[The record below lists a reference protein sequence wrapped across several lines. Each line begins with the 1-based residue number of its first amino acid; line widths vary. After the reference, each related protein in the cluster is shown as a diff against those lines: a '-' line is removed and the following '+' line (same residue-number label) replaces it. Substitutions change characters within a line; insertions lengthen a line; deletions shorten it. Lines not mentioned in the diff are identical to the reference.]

1 MVGDIGCG
9 KYFSA
14 CNRWNWRTANEQYH
28 SSCPK
33 RGRRLAHHKYHGWV
47 VIQYSL
53 GGFNTGGRKMKR
65 LSMAVILIA
74 LAGTFVNAPSATASG
89 APIIPICF
97 SYHSNISVQTFTT
110 PTRAHCP
117 KGYAYGAG
125 TITTTAQLITM
136 LDSVSKNNYKSG
148 TSYGKS
154 VVRKCIATQK
164 PSTLV
169 RSLKC

>member
-1 MVGDIGCG
+1 
-9 KYFSA
+9 
-14 CNRWNWRTANEQYH
+14 
-28 SSCPK
+28 
-33 RGRRLAHHKYHGWV
+33 
-47 VIQYSL
+47 
-53 GGFNTGGRKMKR
+53 MKR
-65 LSMAVILIA
+65 LTMTVILIA
-74 LAGTFVNAPSATASG
+74 LASAFASAPNAMASS

-110 PTRAHCP
+110 PTGTHCP

-154 VVRKCIATQK
+154 VVRKCIAAQK